1 MEPKTIRDLLLAPVK
16 PVAPVKKQTPTTLE
30 AHHRNKMREFDEIR
44 LSLPTL
50 KEELATLESQSCGS
64 EDEHRRIADLIQALK
79 KKIAKIESNDAVL
92 DYFLEAGAFLNEYA
106 DSIDNITVKG
116 PVRKAAGR
124 ATLPANSILR
134 FFMEEKVIDRQ
145 EPELPPQPKR
155 ASVIETHFGHNR
167 DKILEEFLAVVDPS
181 AIKKGLMPGSGVVP
195 GWDECPRCGTEM
207 TLLQNEATI
216 GCQSCGHEVFFLI
229 DSEKP
234 SYKDPP
240 REVSYFAYKKIN
252 HFNEWLSQFQ
262 EKESVDVPQTILDAI
277 MAFLKT
283 NRITDPCKITK
294 EKICEILHR
303 LKLSKFTEQAQKI
316 RIQVHR
322 RMNHLTLSN
331 ETVEKLQHMF
341 KEIQPAYI
349 KYCPKVRSNFMSY
362 PYVLYKLCQLLE
374 MDEFLPCFQ
383 LLKSRQKL
391 CEVELVW
398 RKICK
403 DLHWEYYPSV

>member
-1 MEPKTIRDLLLAPVK
+1 MEPKTIRELLHAPHAPVK
-16 PVAPVKKQTPTTLE
+16 SVAKKQQMPTTLE
-30 AHHRNKMREFDEIR
+30 AHHRNKMREFEQIR
-44 LSLPTL
+44 QSLPAL
-50 KEELATLESQSCGS
+50 KDELATLESQSCGT
-64 EDEHRRIADLIQALK
+64 EDEHRRITDLIQVLK

-106 DSIDNITVKG
+106 DSIDNITTT
-116 PVRKAAGR
+116 RKVTGR
-124 ATLPANSILR
+124 TTLPANSILR
-134 FFMEEKVIDRQ
+134 FFMEPSEKVEMVE
-145 EPELPPQPKR
+145 EPELPQPKR
-155 ASVIETHFGHNR
+155 ASVIETNFGHNR

-277 MAFLKT
+277 MSYLKT

-303 LKLSKFTEQAQKI
+303 LKLPKFTEQAQKI